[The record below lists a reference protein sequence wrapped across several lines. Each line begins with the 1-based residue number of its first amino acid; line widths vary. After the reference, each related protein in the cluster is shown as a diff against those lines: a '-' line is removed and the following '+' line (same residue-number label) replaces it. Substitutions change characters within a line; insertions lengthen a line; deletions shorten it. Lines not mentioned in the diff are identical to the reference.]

1 MGYFFVS
8 QQMQKN
14 KKSNH
19 YLYYVESYG
28 LSTEHVFTLEKKN
41 HFISVQL
48 KTYFLIPS
56 KHCC

>member
-28 LSTEHVFTLEKKN
+28 LSTEHAFTLEKKKSF
-41 HFISVQL
+41 HFSTVENILPHS
-48 KTYFLIPS
+48 F
-56 KHCC
+56 

>member
-28 LSTEHVFTLEKKN
+28 LSTEHAFTLEKKKI
-41 HFISVQL
+41 HFSTVENILPHS
-48 KTYFLIPS
+48 F
-56 KHCC
+56 